1 MEVAIDKFGLIVD
14 SLPALFKG
22 LWVTLQITF
31 LTLGLGLVLALPI
44 SFGQVYGTRWIKGLI
59 AVYEKILRSIP
70 ELVILFLI
78 FYGFPKIGIRFSP
91 YVAVVIGLGLR
102 SSAYQSQ
109 IFRGAINSVNKSQMR
124 AARSL
129 GMSNTEGFIS
139 IVLPQAVRIALPPWT
154 NEFTIVL
161 KDSSLA
167 YALGVT
173 ELLRQGGYIIATKY
187 EPMLIYLTVAAF
199 YFVVT
204 ITINKS
210 LGGLEKKLA
219 IPGFDV
225 KERVR

>member
-1 MEVAIDKFGLIVD
+1 MI
-14 SLPALFKG
+14 
-22 LWVTLQITF
+22 
-31 LTLGLGLVLALPI
+31 
-44 SFGQVYGTRWIKGLI
+44 I

-78 FYGFPKIGIRFSP
+78 FYGFPRIGVRFSP
-91 YVAVVIGLGLR
+91 FVAVVIGLGLR

-109 IFRGAINSVNKSQMR
+109 VFRGAINSVSKTQMR

-129 GMSNTEGFIS
+129 GMSNLQGFVF
-139 IVLPQAVRIALPPWT
+139 IVLPQAFRIALPPWT

-173 ELLRQGGYIIATKY
+173 EILRQGGYIIATKH
-187 EPMLIYLTVAAF
+187 EPMIIYLALAVF
-199 YFVVT
+199 YFVVS
-204 ITINKS
+204 IIINKS
-210 LGGLEKKLA
+210 LGRVEKKLA

-225 KERVR
+225 KETVR

>member
-1 MEVAIDKFGLIVD
+1 M
-14 SLPALFKG
+14 PALLRG

-31 LTLGLGLVLALPI
+31 LTLGLGLILALPI
-44 SFGQVYGTRWIKGLI
+44 SFGQVYGNKWLKVFI
-59 AVYEKILRSIP
+59 AVYEKVLRSIP

-78 FYGFPKIGIRFSP
+78 FYGFPRIGIRFSP
-91 YVAVVIGLGLR
+91 FAAVVIGLGFR

-109 IFRGAINSVNKSQMR
+109 IFRGAINSVSSTQMR

-129 GMSNTEGFIS
+129 GMTNFNGFINV
-139 IVLPQAVRIALPPWT
+139 VLPQAVRIALPPWT

-187 EPMLIYLTVAAF
+187 EPMLIYLTVAAM

-204 ITINKS
+204 IVINKS
-210 LGGLEKKLA
+210 LGSVEKRLA
-219 IPGFDV
+219 VPGFDI
-225 KERVR
+225 KETVR

>member
-1 MEVAIDKFGLIVD
+1 MISV
-14 SLPALFKG
+14 SLPALFNG

-31 LTLGLGLVLALPI
+31 FTLGLGLVLALPI
-44 SFGQVYGTRWIKGLI
+44 SFGQIYGNKLLKAII

-78 FYGFPKIGIRFSP
+78 FYGFPRIGVRFSP
-91 YVAVVIGLGLR
+91 FAAVVIGLGLR

-109 IFRGAINSVNKSQMR
+109 VFRGAINSVSKTQMR

-129 GMSNTEGFIS
+129 GMSNFQGFVF
-139 IVLPQAVRIALPPWT
+139 IVLPQALRIALPPWT

-173 ELLRQGGYIIATKY
+173 EILRQGGYIIATKH
-187 EPMLIYLTVAAF
+187 EPMIIYLTVAVF

-204 ITINKS
+204 IVINKS
-210 LGGLEKKLA
+210 LGRVEKKLA

-225 KERVR
+225 KETVR

>member
-1 MEVAIDKFGLIVD
+1 M
-14 SLPALFKG
+14 
-22 LWVTLQITF
+22 
-31 LTLGLGLVLALPI
+31 GLVLALPI
-44 SFGQVYGTRWIKGLI
+44 SFGQVYGNRFLKALI
-59 AVYEKILRSIP
+59 AGYEKVLRSIP

-78 FYGFPKIGIRFSP
+78 FYGFPRVGIRFSP
-91 YVAVVIGLGLR
+91 FAAVVIGLGFR

-109 IFRGAINSVNKSQMR
+109 IFRGAINSVSKSQMR

-129 GMSNTEGFIS
+129 GMSNLDGFLH
-139 IVLPQAVRIALPPWT
+139 VVMPQAIRIALPPWT

-199 YFVVT
+199 YFIVT

-225 KERVR
+225 KETVR

>member
-1 MEVAIDKFGLIVD
+1 MDKFGLIID
-14 SLPALFKG
+14 SLPALFNG

-31 LTLGLGLVLALPI
+31 FTLGLGLVLALPI
-44 SFGQVYGTRWIKGLI
+44 SFGQIYGNKLLKAII

-78 FYGFPKIGIRFSP
+78 FYGFPRIGVRFSP
-91 YVAVVIGLGLR
+91 FAAVVIGLGLR

-109 IFRGAINSVNKSQMR
+109 VFRGAINSVSKTQMR

-129 GMSNTEGFIS
+129 GMSNFQGFVF
-139 IVLPQAVRIALPPWT
+139 IVLPQALRIALPPWT

-173 ELLRQGGYIIATKY
+173 EILRQGGYIIATKH
-187 EPMLIYLTVAAF
+187 EPMIIYLTVAVF

-204 ITINKS
+204 IVINKS
-210 LGGLEKKLA
+210 LGRVEKKLA

-225 KERVR
+225 KETVR

>member
-1 MEVAIDKFGLIVD
+1 MD
-14 SLPALFKG
+14 SLPALFNG

-31 LTLGLGLVLALPI
+31 FTLGLGLVLALPI
-44 SFGQVYGTRWIKGLI
+44 SFGQIYGNKLLKAII

-78 FYGFPKIGIRFSP
+78 FYGFPRIGVRFSP
-91 YVAVVIGLGLR
+91 FAAVVIGLGLR

-109 IFRGAINSVNKSQMR
+109 VFRGAINSVSKTQMR

-129 GMSNTEGFIS
+129 GMSNFQGFVF
-139 IVLPQAVRIALPPWT
+139 IVLPQALRIALPPWT

-173 ELLRQGGYIIATKY
+173 EILRQGGYIIATKH
-187 EPMLIYLTVAAF
+187 EPMIIYLTVAVF

-204 ITINKS
+204 IVINKS
-210 LGGLEKKLA
+210 LGRVEKKLA

-225 KERVR
+225 KETVR

>member
-1 MEVAIDKFGLIVD
+1 MGN
-14 SLPALFKG
+14 
-22 LWVTLQITF
+22 LQITF
-31 LTLGLGLVLALPI
+31 FTLGLGLVLALPI
-44 SFGQVYGTRWIKGLI
+44 SFGQIYGNKLLKMII

-78 FYGFPKIGIRFSP
+78 FYGFPRIGVRFSP
-91 YVAVVIGLGLR
+91 FVAVVIGLGLR

-109 IFRGAINSVNKSQMR
+109 VFRGAINSVSKTQMR

-129 GMSNTEGFIS
+129 GMSNLQGFVF
-139 IVLPQAVRIALPPWT
+139 IVLPQAFRIALPPWT

-173 ELLRQGGYIIATKY
+173 EILRQGGYIIATKH
-187 EPMLIYLTVAAF
+187 EPMIIYLTVAVF

-204 ITINKS
+204 IIINKS
-210 LGGLEKKLA
+210 LGRVEKKLA

-225 KERVR
+225 KETVR